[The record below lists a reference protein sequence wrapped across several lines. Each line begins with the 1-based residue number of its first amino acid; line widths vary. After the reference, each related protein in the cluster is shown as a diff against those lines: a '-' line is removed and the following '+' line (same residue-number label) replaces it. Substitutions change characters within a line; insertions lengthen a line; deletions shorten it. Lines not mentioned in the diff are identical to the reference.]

1 MWEVVAFSNPNEANK
16 TQLAQDID
24 AQIENSQV
32 EQAVEKTHNIIVK
45 MFPSF
50 FFTPG
55 ELVEY
60 FEELRE
66 KWDNP
71 WKFNE
76 KKALLD
82 QNYSQAPQVANNNS
96 IPLIEKA
103 A

>member
-1 MWEVVAFSNPNEANK
+1 MWEVVAFPAWNQADK

-32 EQAVEKTHNIIVK
+32 DETVAKTHNMIVK

-66 KWDNP
+66 QRENP

-76 KKALLD
+76 NKALLD
-82 QNYSQAPQVANNNS
+82 QNFTQTSQVGSSNS
-96 IPLIEKA
+96 IPLAWKA
-103 A
+103 V